1 MPRFVQDL
9 PIWVK
14 FFAASSVLLFCLLW
28 LGTNSYLTLD
38 KSAEG
43 LNRLSTVYLPT
54 QQSVSDLAHDA
65 MSAHAK
71 VSRYIIWVNNGATEQ
86 LIGTLGQDIE
96 ADFDSVRRRLEL
108 LAKRAD
114 LQRLERDGMMPLT
127 ARWMKYTQSAR
138 NTIEVGRAV
147 PEMATMMMGSADDD
161 FRGFAESLQYI
172 AFLVARETQTASRQ
186 LAAEAE
192 SKKHLLA
199 LGGLLSV
206 LASIFV
212 TLFVG
217 GSVVRPIRA
226 VTTAMKRV
234 SSGELAVDP
243 GYNQRKDEIG
253 QMVAAIAVFRQNIDL
268 RNRLLKQRKEE
279 LHRQNTRFDAAL
291 NNMCQ
296 GLAMFDSEQRLVVS
310 NSRYAEL
317 YGLSPEQ
324 IAPGTTVGEII
335 GRRIAKGLYKNAL
348 PEEYEPDHLAS
359 VETFNSSIHELSD
372 GRVIAVTRKPMPE
385 GGWVTT
391 HEDVTEKKR
400 NEKRIAHMAQHDALT
415 SLPNRVLLNE
425 RLEEA
430 LAHIRNGEVVA
441 IHLVDLDRF
450 KNVNDTLGHLS
461 GDRLLQMVAERLRRL
476 VRGTDTV
483 ARMGGDEFAIVQRA
497 IEGETEAAA
506 LASRVIDSLSKPYA
520 LGGHQATIGS
530 SVGIAIGK
538 VDDLDPEQLLRNAD
552 LALYRAKGDGRGTY
566 RVFEPEMD
574 AQTRM
579 RRVMEF
585 DLRKALLAGEFEVHY
600 QPVVRLETDTISGFE
615 ALVRWRHPSRGMI
628 PPDAFIPMA
637 EEIGLIAPLG
647 EWVLRHACA
656 AAVKWPGHIRV
667 SVNLSS
673 VQFRHAGLAGVV
685 TEALASSGL
694 PPDRLEIEI
703 TETVFLE
710 DSEATLAVLYELRE
724 LGVRVVMDDFG
735 TGYSSLR
742 YLQSFP
748 FDKIKIDRSFVKDI
762 AHCAGSLNIVR
773 AVVALAHGLGMTTTA
788 EGVETQEQLAVLRA
802 EGCTEMQGFLFSKAV
817 PDGQI
822 EALLVAKEKPAGGA
836 GLVCAA

>member
-1 MPRFVQDL
+1 MPRFVQNL

-38 KSAEG
+38 KSAAG

-54 QQSVSDLAHDA
+54 QQSVSDLAYDA
-65 MSAHAK
+65 MTAHAK
-71 VSRYIIWVNNGATEQ
+71 VSRYIIWASNGATEQ
-86 LIGTLGQDIE
+86 ALQTLNQDIQS
-96 ADFDSVRRRLEL
+96 DFESIKRRLEL
-108 LAKRAD
+108 LAKHMD
-114 LQRLERDGMMPLT
+114 LQRFERPGMALLT
-127 ARWMKYTQSAR
+127 DRWMKYAR
-138 NTIEVGRAV
+138 AAKNTVDVGRTV
-147 PEMATMMMGSADDD
+147 PEMATMMMGGADDD
-161 FRGFAESLQYI
+161 FRSFAESLQYI

-186 LAAEAE
+186 LAAGAE

-217 GSVVRPIRA
+217 NSVVRPIRA
-226 VTTAMKRV
+226 VTTAMKKV

-243 GYNQRKDEIG
+243 GYNRRKDEIG

-279 LHRQNTRFDAAL
+279 LHRQNLRFDAAL

-296 GLAMFDSEQRLVVS
+296 GLAMFDAEQRLVVS
-310 NSRYAEL
+310 NSRFAEL

-324 IAPGTTVGEII
+324 VAPGTTAGEIV

-348 PEEYEPDHLAS
+348 PEEYRPDRLAS
-359 VETFNSSIHELSD
+359 VEEIGSSIHELSD

-391 HEDVTEKKR
+391 HEDVTEKMR

-415 SLPNRVLLNE
+415 SLPNRALLNE

-441 IHLVDLDRF
+441 IHLLDLDRF
-450 KNVNDTLGHLS
+450 KNVNDTLGHLG
-461 GDRLLQMVAERLRRL
+461 GDKLLQMVAERLRRL

-497 IEGETEAAA
+497 IDSESEATV
-506 LASRVIDSLSKPYA
+506 LASRIIESLSEPYA
-520 LGGHQATIGS
+520 LGGHQAIIGS
-530 SVGIAIGK
+530 SVGIAIGR
-538 VDDLDPEQLLRNAD
+538 VDDLSPEQLLRNAD

-566 RVFEPEMD
+566 RVFEPQMD

-585 DLRKALLAGEFEVHY
+585 DLRKALLAGEFELQY
-600 QPVVRLETDTISGFE
+600 QPVIKLETDAISGFE
-615 ALVRWRHPSRGMI
+615 ALVRWRHPTRGMI
-628 PPDAFIPMA
+628 PPDAFIPIA
-637 EEIGLIAPLG
+637 EETGLIAPLG
-647 EWVLRHACA
+647 EWVLRNACA
-656 AAVKWPGHIRV
+656 TAATWPGHVRV

-673 VQFRHAGLAGVV
+673 VQFRQAGLAGIV
-685 TEALASSGL
+685 TGALASSGL

-748 FDKIKIDRSFVKDI
+748 FDKIKIDRSFVKDV
-762 AHCAGSLNIVR
+762 AHCTGSLNIVR

-788 EGVETQEQLAVLRA
+788 EGVETQEQLAAIRA

-817 PDGQI
+817 CEGEI
-822 EALLVAKEKPAGGA
+822 EALLLAREKSSEGT
-836 GLVCAA
+836 GLVYAA